1 MPGAATSAETLYDDA
16 PCGLLQTDADGL
28 LLHANGT
35 ACAWLGFTLP
45 ELAGI
50 VSMQDLMTVGARLFH
65 HTHCLPVLQVR
76 GSVAELQIDL
86 RHRDGTRLPMLVNIV
101 RRGGAEKSDIR
112 DQWALFLATERQSYE
127 RELRDARR
135 AAEEALE
142 ARRGAELQLH
152 AVNAA
157 LSEADRRKDEF
168 LATLSHELR
177 NPLAPLRSA
186 LEVMRHGPLA
196 GSAEARLLSVFDRQL
211 HHLTHLVD
219 DLMEVSRIT
228 QDKMELRREPL
239 DLALLSRAAVCD
251 TAGLM
256 EHARHRLD
264 VALPA
269 HPVMVDADSTRINQ
283 VLVNLLTNAAKYTPD
298 GGRIALSL
306 GVDDGMA
313 VLAVRD
319 NGIGLPR
326 HALATVFDM
335 FSQLEPA
342 LQRSRGGLG
351 IGLSLVRG
359 IVELHGG
366 SIAAD
371 SEGEGRGSC
380 FTVRLPL
387 VQAAALP
394 EAAPAPA
401 LAPARILVVDDNADA
416 AEMLMMALELFGCEV
431 RAAHSAGAALALA
444 QEFAP
449 EVALLDIGLPDLNG
463 YELARRLRAL
473 DVGEHMCL
481 IAATGWGQE
490 KDRQRAFDAGF
501 DHHLTKPIDFE
512 RLRCLLAGGLRQRA
526 GRDNV
531 TVFRGPARAIVGSS
545 HST

>member
-1 MPGAATSAETLYDDA
+1 MSSAATSADTLYEHA
-16 PCGLLQTDADGL
+16 PCGLLLADADGL
-28 LLHANGT
+28 LLRANDT
-35 ACAWLGFTLP
+35 ACGWLGFTLP

-50 VSMQDLMTVGARLFH
+50 VRIQDLMTVGARLFH
-65 HTHCLPVLQVR
+65 HTHCIPVLQVR

-101 RRGGAEKSDIR
+101 RRHEGSQVV
-112 DQWALFLATERQSYE
+112 DQWALFMATERQSYE
-127 RELRDARR
+127 RELRNARK

-142 ARRGAELQLH
+142 ARRGAELQLQ

-157 LSEADRRKDEF
+157 LSAADRRKDEF

-177 NPLAPLRSA
+177 NPLAPLCSA
-186 LEVMRHGPLA
+186 LEVMRHTELA
-196 GSAEARLLSVFDRQL
+196 AGANARLLGVFDRQL
-211 HHLTHLVD
+211 QHLTHLVD

-228 QDKMELRREPL
+228 QDKMELRRETV
-239 DLALLSRAAVCD
+239 DLAQLARAAVCD

-256 EHARHRLD
+256 EQAHHHLE

-269 HPVMVDADSTRINQ
+269 HPVTVDADPTRINQ
-283 VLVNLLTNAAKYTPD
+283 VVVNLLTNAAKYTPD
-298 GGRIALSL
+298 GGRILLSL
-306 GVDDGMA
+306 GSEDGMA
-313 VLAVRD
+313 RLSVRD

-342 LQRSRGGLG
+342 LERSRGGLG

-366 SIAAD
+366 NICAD
-371 SEGEGRGSC
+371 SEGEGKGSC

-387 VQAAALP
+387 TQAAVAAAP

-401 LAPARILVVDDNADA
+401 AARILVVDDNADA
-416 AEMLMMALELFGCEV
+416 AEMLLMALELFGCEV

-463 YELARRLRAL
+463 YELARRLRATAA
-473 DVGEHMCL
+473 GQNMRL

-512 RLRCLLAGGLRQRA
+512 RLRSVLAPPDA
-526 GRDNV
+526 
-531 TVFRGPARAIVGSS
+531 A
-545 HST
+545 

>member
-1 MPGAATSAETLYDDA
+1 MNGAATYADALYDGA
-16 PCGLLQTDADGL
+16 PCGLLLADADGL
-28 LLHANGT
+28 LLRANAT
-35 ACAWLGFTLP
+35 ACGWLGFSLD

-50 VSMQDLMTVGARLFH
+50 VRIQDLMTVGARLFH
-65 HTHCLPVLQVR
+65 HTHCIPVLEVR

-101 RRGGAEKSDIR
+101 RRREGDQVL
-112 DQWALFLATERQSYE
+112 DQWALFMATERQSYE
-127 RELRDARR
+127 RELRNARK

-142 ARRGAELQLH
+142 ARRGAELQLQ

-157 LSEADRRKDEF
+157 LSAADRRKDEF

-177 NPLAPLRSA
+177 NPLAPMRSA
-186 LEVMRHGPLA
+186 LEVMRLA
-196 GSAEARLLSVFDRQL
+196 GAAEGAQARLLGVFDRQL
-211 HHLTHLVD
+211 QHLTHLVD

-228 QDKMELRREPL
+228 QDKMELRRENV
-239 DLALLSRAAVCD
+239 DLAALARAAVCD

-256 EHARHRLD
+256 GQARHRLELE
-264 VALPA
+264 LPA
-269 HPVMVDADSTRINQ
+269 QPITVDADPTRINQ
-283 VLVNLLTNAAKYTPD
+283 VVVNLLTNAAKYTPD
-298 GGRIALSL
+298 GGHIVLSL
-306 GVDDGMA
+306 AVDDGMA
-313 VLAVRD
+313 QLAVRD

-342 LQRSRGGLG
+342 LERARGGLG

-380 FTVRLPL
+380 FTVHLPL
-387 VQAAALP
+387 AQAQTA
-394 EAAPAPA
+394 AAPAPA
-401 LAPARILVVDDNADA
+401 PAVAAPARILVVDDNADA
-416 AEMLMMALELFGCEV
+416 AEMLLMALELFGCEV
-431 RAAHSAGAALALA
+431 RAAHSASAALALA

-463 YELARRLRAL
+463 YELARRLRAT
-473 DVGEHMCL
+473 VAGQNMRL

-512 RLRCLLAGGLRQRA
+512 RLRSVLGQPGAA
-526 GRDNV
+526 
-531 TVFRGPARAIVGSS
+531 
-545 HST
+545 

>member
-1 MPGAATSAETLYDDA
+1 MNGAATSADALYDDA
-16 PCGLLQTDADGL
+16 PCGLLLADADGL
-28 LLHANGT
+28 LLRANGT
-35 ACAWLGFTLP
+35 ACSWLGFALP

-50 VSMQDLMTVGARLFH
+50 VRIQELMTVGARLFH
-65 HTHCLPVLQVR
+65 HTHCVPVLQVR

-101 RRGGAEKSDIR
+101 RRREGGQVF
-112 DQWALFLATERQSYE
+112 DQWALFMATERQSYE
-127 RELRDARR
+127 RELRNARK

-142 ARRGAELQLH
+142 ARRGAELQLQ

-157 LSEADRRKDEF
+157 LSAADRRKDEF

-186 LEVMRHGPLA
+186 LEVMRHTPVAEGPH
-196 GSAEARLLSVFDRQL
+196 ARLLSVFDRQL

-228 QDKMELRREPL
+228 QDKMELRRETL
-239 DLALLSRAAVCD
+239 DLAALARAAVCD

-256 EHARHRLD
+256 EHARHRLE
-264 VALPA
+264 VALPP
-269 HPVMVDADSTRINQ
+269 HPVTLDADPTRINQ
-283 VLVNLLTNAAKYTPD
+283 VVVNLLTNAAKYTPD
-298 GGRIALSL
+298 GGRIALTL
-306 GVDDGMA
+306 VEEDGMA

-342 LQRSRGGLG
+342 LERSRGGLG
-351 IGLSLVRG
+351 IGLALVRG

-366 SIAAD
+366 SIGAD
-371 SEGEGRGSC
+371 SEGEGQGSC

-387 VQAAALP
+387 ARAAAAVEP
-394 EAAPAPA
+394 APAPA
-401 LAPARILVVDDNADA
+401 PAPARILVVDDNADA
-416 AEMLMMALELFGCEV
+416 AEMLLMALELFGCEV
-431 RAAHSAGAALALA
+431 RAAHSASAALAMA
-444 QEFAP
+444 REFAP

-463 YELARRLRAL
+463 YELARRLRATEA
-473 DVGEHMCL
+473 GQNMRL

-512 RLRCLLAGGLRQRA
+512 RLRSALARPL
-526 GRDNV
+526 
-531 TVFRGPARAIVGSS
+531 
-545 HST
+545 

>member
-1 MPGAATSAETLYDDA
+1 MDCASRQDEALYDDA
-16 PCGLLQTDADGL
+16 PCGLLLADADGL
-28 LLHANGT
+28 LLRANGT
-35 ACAWLGFTLP
+35 ACAWLGFAP
-45 ELAGI
+45 SELAGI
-50 VSMQDLMTVGARLFH
+50 VRIQDLMTVGARLFH
-65 HTHCLPVLQVR
+65 HTHCVPVLQVR

-101 RRGGAEKSDIR
+101 RRRDGGEVR
-112 DQWALFLATERQSYE
+112 DQWALFMATERQSYE
-127 RELRDARR
+127 RELRNARR

-142 ARRGAELQLH
+142 ARRGAELQLQ
-152 AVNAA
+152 ALNAA
-157 LSEADRRKDEF
+157 LSAADRRKDEF

-186 LEVMRHGPLA
+186 LDVMQRGA
-196 GSAEARLLSVFDRQL
+196 VDEDKRARLLAVFDRQL

-228 QDKMELRREPL
+228 QDKMELRRETL
-239 DLALLSRAAVCD
+239 DLALLARAAVCD

-256 EHARHRLD
+256 EHARHCLEIT
-264 VALPA
+264 LPP
-269 HPVMVDADSTRINQ
+269 HPVTVDADPTRINQ
-283 VLVNLLTNAAKYTPD
+283 VVVNLLTNAAKYTPD
-298 GGRIALSL
+298 GGRIALTL
-306 GVDDGMA
+306 AVEEGTA
-313 VLAVRD
+313 VLTVRD

-342 LQRSRGGLG
+342 LERSRGGLG

-366 SIAAD
+366 TIAAD

-387 VQAAALP
+387 ARPLAPAEPRP
-394 EAAPAPA
+394 EAAPAPV
-401 LAPARILVVDDNADA
+401 PARILVVDDNADA
-416 AEMLMMALELFGCEV
+416 AEMLLMALELYGCEA
-431 RAAHSAGAALALA
+431 RAAHSASAALAMA

-463 YELARRLRAL
+463 YELARRLRATE
-473 DVGEHMCL
+473 GGRQMRL

-512 RLRCLLAGGLRQRA
+512 RLCSVLGH
-526 GRDNV
+526 
-531 TVFRGPARAIVGSS
+531 ARPS
-545 HST
+545 